1 MGSLNNPMQFDH
13 YVQNFTKRD
22 FNTTL
27 PPRSE
32 ITLAYRF
39 MTYIDLEPTDYTL
52 ALTVFYETAN
62 DEYATTFFNQT
73 IRLYEERSNYDFQT
87 YIYILLLIFRIS
99 SFVLLFIIIGGIL
112 YLIFGN
118 KKGHSKSKKTSEQS
132 KPEDWLSE
140 TLVNQ
145 KAGSP
150 KKSSK
155 AKDE

>member
-87 YIYILLLIFRIS
+87 YIYI
-99 SFVLLFIIIGGIL
+99 IIIN
-112 YLIFGN
+112 F
-118 KKGHSKSKKTSEQS
+118 
-132 KPEDWLSE
+132 
-140 TLVNQ
+140 
-145 KAGSP
+145 
-150 KKSSK
+150 
-155 AKDE
+155 

>member
-1 MGSLNNPMQFDH
+1 MMNMLQPSL
-13 YVQNFTKRD
+13 TKQLD
-22 FNTTL
+22 
-27 PPRSE
+27 
-32 ITLAYRF
+32 Y
-39 MTYIDLEPTDYTL
+39 MKKDLTM
-52 ALTVFYETAN
+52 
-62 DEYATTFFNQT
+62 
-73 IRLYEERSNYDFQT
+73 ISKR
-87 YIYILLLIFRIS
+87 IYILLLLIFRIS

-132 KPEDWLSE
+132 KPEEWLSE